1 MKLGLHKEG
10 NNVIPVF
17 FIIIAVILL
26 ALNYFIPF
34 EGIGAIILVI
44 FNLGGLIFFGLV
56 VSFFRYP
63 IFEVNKDHD
72 QFISPADGKVVVIEK
87 VFETEYFN
95 EERIQVSVFMSPY
108 NTHMNRYPISGKIKY
123 FKYHPGKFLVAWHPK
138 SSTLNERTTFVI
150 ENQYT
155 DVLLRQIAGAVAR
168 RIRWYGKE
176 EEEIIQGDQ
185 LGFIKFG
192 SRVDMFLPL
201 DSEIK
206 VELNQNVRAGK
217 TIIASLKK

>member
-1 MKLGLHKEG
+1 MKWSLHKEG

-17 FIIIAVILL
+17 FIMIVALLGGLNFLIPFSGIGIFILILL
-26 ALNYFIPF
+26 DIA
-34 EGIGAIILVI
+34 
-44 FNLGGLIFFGLV
+44 GLIFFGLV

-63 IFEVNKDHD
+63 LFDVEKNPN

-87 VFETEYFN
+87 VVETEFFN
-95 EERIQVSVFMSPY
+95 EERIQVSVFMSPL

-138 SSTLNERTTFVI
+138 SSTLNERTTFVL
-150 ENQYT
+150 ENET
-155 DVLLRQIAGAVAR
+155 TNVLLRQIAGALAR
-168 RIRWYGKE
+168 RIRWYDNEGDE
-176 EEEIIQGDQ
+176 VTQGNQ

-201 DSEIK
+201 DSNVN
-206 VELNQNVRAGK
+206 VELNQSVKAGK